1 MMIFINGQTIYANML
16 NRNQLLELRKKYLSP
31 SLSLSYDKPLHI
43 VRAKGQFLYDS
54 KGDRY
59 LDAVNNIQHV
69 GHCHPKVVSAASEQ
83 YGILNTNT
91 RYLDETVISY
101 AKDLTN
107 YLPNGLTTCFFTN
120 SGSESNDLALRL
132 ARTATNSKET
142 IVLDGAYH
150 GHVSS
155 LIDISPYKHNSRG
168 GSGPPSYV
176 HTIPMPDS
184 YRGKYRGEEALSG
197 YIDELKNILY
207 LIKKNGKNIS
217 AFVVE
222 SIMGCGGQLIL
233 PDRFLERAFELV
245 RDEGGV
251 CIADEVQI
259 GFGRV
264 GSKFWGFET
273 ANVQPDIVTMGK
285 SMGNGHPLS
294 VVVAKKQIADR
305 FNNGMEYFNSFG
317 GNPVSCAVGKAV
329 LNVIEDEK
337 LQQNAHKVGEYLL
350 EELKRLQGEFP
361 LIGQVRGM
369 GLFIGIELIKE
380 KSKLI
385 PAHAEAEK
393 VVNEMMRKRILLST
407 DGPDH
412 NVIKIKPPMVFS
424 TENADELVLNLSE
437 VLGNI

>member
-1 MMIFINGQTIYANML
+1 ML
-16 NRNQLLELRKKYLSP
+16 NRNQLLEMRKKYLSP

-132 ARTATNSKET
+132 ARTATDSKET

-155 LIDISPYKHNSRG
+155 LIDISPYKHNSKG

-176 HTIPMPDS
+176 HTVPMPDS
-184 YRGKYRGEEALSG
+184 YRGKYRGEEALTG

-207 LIKKNGKNIS
+207 SIKKNGKNIS

-233 PDRFLERAFELV
+233 PDGFLERAFELV

-294 VVVAKKQIADR
+294 VVVTKKQIADK

-350 EELKRLQGEFP
+350 EKLKQLQGEFP

-437 VLGNI
+437 VLGNM

>member
-1 MMIFINGQTIYANML
+1 M
-16 NRNQLLELRKKYLSP
+16 
-31 SLSLSYDKPLHI
+31 
-43 VRAKGQFLYDS
+43 
-54 KGDRY
+54 
-59 LDAVNNIQHV
+59 
-69 GHCHPKVVSAASEQ
+69 
-83 YGILNTNT
+83 
-91 RYLDETVISY
+91 
-101 AKDLTN
+101 TN

-132 ARTATNSKET
+132 ARTATDSKET

-155 LIDISPYKHNSRG
+155 LIDISPYKHNSKG

-176 HTIPMPDS
+176 HTLPMPDS
-184 YRGKYRGEEALSG
+184 YRGKYRGDEALTG

-207 LIKKNGKNIS
+207 SIKKNGKNIS

-233 PDRFLERAFELV
+233 PDGFLERAFELV

-294 VVVAKKQIADR
+294 VVVTKKQIADK

-350 EELKRLQGEFP
+350 EKLKQIQGEFP

-437 VLGNI
+437 VLGNM

>member
-1 MMIFINGQTIYANML
+1 MIFINGQTIYANML

-132 ARTATNSKET
+132 ARTATDSKET

-155 LIDISPYKHNSRG
+155 LIDISPYKHNSKG

-176 HTIPMPDS
+176 HTVPMPDS
-184 YRGKYRGEEALSG
+184 YRGKYRGEEALTG

-207 LIKKNGKNIS
+207 SIKKNGKNIS

-233 PDRFLERAFELV
+233 PDGFLERAFELV

-294 VVVAKKQIADR
+294 VVVTKKQIADK

-350 EELKRLQGEFP
+350 EKLKQLQGEFP

-437 VLGNI
+437 VLGNM